1 MQPALVPTYDAPT
14 YDGSTRLFFTIGHP
28 VGQIR
33 MPRVMPSV
41 FQALGVNAAWLTLDV
56 APGELAAAMPGLRRI
71 RNLDGLS
78 ITIPHKQGAL
88 AVADRASNRAKAAG
102 AANLLRFEPDG
113 TLTAD
118 MVDGIGFVEG
128 LRVRGFEPAGKR
140 VWLVGSGGAGSAIA
154 AALCEAGVAAMA
166 LTDLDRPRAQ
176 RAAARLADL
185 YPGVALSAV
194 AAVPD
199 GCDLAINASPC
210 GMYEDDPLP
219 FDPAR
224 LAPGTMVAEAVMK
237 PPVTALLERAAGLGL
252 PVQPGRPMLDHQL
265 VHVLRFFGIHADTDT
280 VLRAI
285 PD

>member
-1 MQPALVPTYDAPT
+1 MQTVFAPA

-33 MPRVMPSV
+33 MPRVMPPV
-41 FQALGVNAAWLTLDV
+41 FAALGINAAWLTLDI
-56 APGELAAAMPGLRRI
+56 APGELNAALGGLRRI
-71 RNLDGLS
+71 GNLDGLS
-78 ITIPHKQGAL
+78 VTIPHKPGAL
-88 AVADRASNRAKAAG
+88 AAADRASERAKAAG

-113 TLTAD
+113 SLTAD

-128 LRVRGFEPAGKR
+128 LRVRGFEPAGRR

-154 AALCEAGVAAMA
+154 AALCEAGVSALA
-166 LTDLDRPRAQ
+166 LTDLDARRAQ
-176 RAAARLADL
+176 RAAARLAEL
-185 YPGVALSAV
+185 FPGVAVSAV
-194 AAVPD
+194 AAAPD
-199 GCDLAINASPC
+199 GCELAVNASPC
-210 GMYEDDPLP
+210 GMYEGDPPP

-224 LAPGTMVAEAVMK
+224 LAPGTLVAEAVMK
-237 PPVTALLERAAGLGL
+237 PPVTALLERAARLGL

-265 VHVLRFFGIHADTDT
+265 VHVLRFFGIHADAGA